1 MGLSGATKKQR
12 IQDDPR
18 NLRWATDTSAPGFR
32 LLASMGWNP
41 DSNPQLGNASSQAAI
56 SANGGSG
63 FSRKI
68 AAIPIAKDDTLG
80 IGMKRGSAAA
90 VVGSLKA
97 MGVASGANSTT
108 AGSGFVTAGSG
119 SSTPQNGVAGGGSG
133 GGEFGSLLARLNKL
147 KEQNGGLSASASPA
161 PEGDDKPSQKKRKRS
176 SSESSSD
183 DSSSESAAEKEA
195 AASPA
200 PVVASSASA
209 SPAPTPATLAALKNP
224 RMAARSKHLRAK
236 RMATASN
243 ASAMAEIL
251 GLAPPTSATPSP
263 APSGSSTPVL
273 AVNGPR
279 TDGWPSVPPRG
290 SSSIAVSTTTT
301 MTTTVSTA
309 GVGAAPVFASAST
322 TSLEATFEP
331 APAKEETEKER
342 KKREKAE
349 KKARKEAKRAKKAA
363 KAGSEPV
370 VVEEE
375 KERSRSPSP
384 EFKVHS
390 AKFDPF
396 KVTSDTPTV
405 ASAPAAGL
413 SSVFGRMFVGSSAGG
428 MGATFVPPSASAPVV
443 EKKVEE
449 PAKVKKNKK
458 EKKEKKREGETKE
471 ERRARKEAKR
481 AKKAKAE

>member
-290 SSSIAVSTTTT
+290 CSSIAVSTTTT

-309 GVGAAPVFASAST
+309 GVGAAP
-322 TSLEATFEP
+322 
-331 APAKEETEKER
+331 
-342 KKREKAE
+342 
-349 KKARKEAKRAKKAA
+349 KAA

>member
-18 NLRWATDTSAPGFR
+18 NLRWATDTNAPGFR

-56 SANGGSG
+56 LANGGSG

-108 AGSGFVTAGSG
+108 TASGFVTAGSG
-119 SSTPQNGVAGGGSG
+119 TSTPQNGLTGGGSG
-133 GGEFGSLLARLNKL
+133 GGEFGNLLARLNKL
-147 KEQNGGLSASASPA
+147 KEQNGGLSASGSPA
-161 PEGDDKPSQKKRKRS
+161 PEEDDKPSKKKRKRS
-176 SSESSSD
+176 SSSSSSD
-183 DSSSESAAEKEA
+183 DLSSESEEEKEA
-195 AASPA
+195 APTPA
-200 PVVASSASA
+200 RIYASSASA
-209 SPAPTPATLAALKNP
+209 SPAPTPAALAALKNP

-279 TDGWPSVPPRG
+279 SDGWPSVPPPR
-290 SSSIAVSTTTT
+290 SSSIAVSTTTTT

-309 GVGAAPVFASAST
+309 GVGAAPVFASSST

-331 APAKEETEKER
+331 ATPKEEENEKQR
-342 KKREKAE
+342 KKREEAE

-363 KAGSEPV
+363 KAESEPV
-370 VVEEE
+370 VEVE

-390 AKFDPF
+390 AKHDPF
-396 KVTSDTPTV
+396 KVSSDTPT
-405 ASAPAAGL
+405 ASVPAAGL

-428 MGATFVPPSASAPVV
+428 MGATFVPPSATVVV
-443 EKKVEE
+443 EEE
-449 PAKVKKNKK
+449 KAKERVKMKK

-471 ERRARKEAKR
+471 QRRARKEAKR
-481 AKKAKAE
+481 AKKKAH